1 MNKKGFTLIEL
12 LAVIAILG
20 VLATIG
26 VTAVIKIYND
36 SIKKT
41 MIVQE
46 NNVASVSKNYLE
58 DYCFDPLDGSY
69 NCPKSY
75 DNNTNNR
82 YICLSDLQE
91 NEKDNY
97 INKVTYKNEDCKGII
112 VFSKDD
118 DGEYT
123 KAKTYLYCDYDSKN
137 NKYNYITDET
147 LDTSLYPR
155 CDISFTKERVDVNP
169 TYCTFDGELKQGAEY
184 VRGQY
189 TYRYKQEFN
198 YSEDYNEDYKLD
210 WVNISND
217 GWGVTLTDKS
227 SSEPVVSK
235 LCTTINDKPIVS
247 MSNMFNNS
255 YALSFDLS
263 SFDTSKVVNMQGMFS
278 HLSGLNYTNSNYD
291 NSASAIKLNSL
302 DNSNNSN
309 ILPMR
314 RSLASKIDLST
325 FDTSNVTN
333 MSAMFMWS
341 SFKELDLRTFDTSKV
356 TDMGSMFNCSYASV
370 IKGLNKFNT
379 SKVTLMNRMFSNSHA
394 ETLDLSSFDTSNV
407 TDMGSMF
414 SGSRATTLDLSS
426 FDTSKVTDMSFIFE
440 NSHAIALDLSNFDTS
455 KVTDMQSMFNNSYAR
470 TLDVSNFDTSNVTNM
485 SSMFDGSYAATL
497 DLSSFDTSKVT
508 NMYYMFEGSRAT
520 TIDVSSFDTS
530 KVTDMSEMFADSQT
544 TILDLSSFDTS
555 NVEYMWDMF
564 YDSENLKTIYVS
576 NKFNTNNVVS
586 SSNMFL
592 RCTSLVGGS
601 GTVYDSSK
609 IDKTYARIDGGTS
622 NPGYFTSKNISTN
635 AGKYIRNLSP

>member
-36 SIKKT
+36 IIKKT

-58 DYCFDPLDGSY
+58 DYCFDPMDGSY
-69 NCPKSY
+69 NFPKSY

-198 YSEDYNEDYKLD
+198 YS
-210 WVNISND
+210 
-217 GWGVTLTDKS
+217 
-227 SSEPVVSK
+227 
-235 LCTTINDKPIVS
+235 
-247 MSNMFNNS
+247 
-255 YALSFDLS
+255 
-263 SFDTSKVVNMQGMFS
+263 
-278 HLSGLNYTNSNYD
+278 
-291 NSASAIKLNSL
+291 
-302 DNSNNSN
+302 
-309 ILPMR
+309 
-314 RSLASKIDLST
+314 
-325 FDTSNVTN
+325 
-333 MSAMFMWS
+333 
-341 SFKELDLRTFDTSKV
+341 
-356 TDMGSMFNCSYASV
+356 
-370 IKGLNKFNT
+370 
-379 SKVTLMNRMFSNSHA
+379 
-394 ETLDLSSFDTSNV
+394 
-407 TDMGSMF
+407 
-414 SGSRATTLDLSS
+414 
-426 FDTSKVTDMSFIFE
+426 
-440 NSHAIALDLSNFDTS
+440 
-455 KVTDMQSMFNNSYAR
+455 
-470 TLDVSNFDTSNVTNM
+470 
-485 SSMFDGSYAATL
+485 
-497 DLSSFDTSKVT
+497 
-508 NMYYMFEGSRAT
+508 
-520 TIDVSSFDTS
+520 
-530 KVTDMSEMFADSQT
+530 
-544 TILDLSSFDTS
+544 
-555 NVEYMWDMF
+555 
-564 YDSENLKTIYVS
+564 
-576 NKFNTNNVVS
+576 
-586 SSNMFL
+586 
-592 RCTSLVGGS
+592 
-601 GTVYDSSK
+601 
-609 IDKTYARIDGGTS
+609 
-622 NPGYFTSKNISTN
+622 
-635 AGKYIRNLSP
+635 